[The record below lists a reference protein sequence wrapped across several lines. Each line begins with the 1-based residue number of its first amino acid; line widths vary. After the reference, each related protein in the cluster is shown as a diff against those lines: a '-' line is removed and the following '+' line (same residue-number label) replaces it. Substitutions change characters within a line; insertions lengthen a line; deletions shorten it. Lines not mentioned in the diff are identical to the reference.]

1 MITMPVDMP
10 LGARGEMI
18 LWVTRYCVCL
28 PTTTPGSLETIH
40 QWCEQHWGEQRAGNI
55 LHEAQE
61 GWIDYF
67 DGDWQ
72 IAFNPWCAHEELI
85 LWVSDKSKLTQFCL
99 TWS

>member
-1 MITMPVDMP
+1 MIQPPEDLAGYSRP
-10 LGARGEMI
+10 DLI
-18 LWVTRYCVCL
+18 KWVCATCVTL
-28 PTTTPGSLETIH
+28 PSYSPGSLETIH

-55 LHEAQE
+55 LQEAQE